1 MSDINANAE
10 EAKISQEK
18 PLSRQLSLSMKKSV
32 SDKNEKDQP
41 KKRLDASAIIQ
52 FAVIQLLTKPVIMAD
67 PKPKLIGLVKEPKPI
82 IEKIDKEILA
92 KMKKAGEFKRGSP

>member
-1 MSDINANAE
+1 
-10 EAKISQEK
+10 
-18 PLSRQLSLSMKKSV
+18 
-32 SDKNEKDQP
+32 
-41 KKRLDASAIIQ
+41 
-52 FAVIQLLTKPVIMAD
+52 MAD